1 MVNRVFQG
9 SSLGSLLFLTKINE
23 LPNCSEFLSFKI
35 FADDTN
41 VFASGKDL
49 KALELQMNLELK
61 KAKELCDTNKLSM
74 NLKKTNFMIIKPI
87 RNKNI
92 NVNINITNL
101 QMDLAIPWNGRT
113 IKFLGVMIDSTLS
126 SWKYV
131 SLMHAQT
138 S

>member
-1 MVNRVFQG
+1 MEGEHYRWPSSKATFLTRSSTLPWVTPGLRHIKPWSTVSQG
-9 SSLGSLLFLTKINE
+9 SSLGSLLFVTKINE
-23 LPNCSEFLSFKI
+23 LPNSSEFLSFKI

-61 KAKELCDTNKLSM
+61 KAKEWCDTNKLSI

-87 RNKNI
+87 RKKNI

-101 QMDLAIPWNGRT
+101 
-113 IKFLGVMIDSTLS
+113 
-126 SWKYV
+126 
-131 SLMHAQT
+131 
-138 S
+138 